1 MAKAPKKKAL
11 GKGLA
16 ALLGEEGVS
25 ATISASEAPVSTE
38 GPQSIAIELIKAGKF
53 QPRREFDQD
62 ALQDLAESIKA
73 NGIIQPILVRK
84 VEETEGLFEIVA
96 GERRR
101 RAAQLAQLHEVPVL
115 VRELD
120 DQRTLEIAIVEN
132 IQREDLNPLEEAEG
146 YLRLAEAFSYTQEKI
161 SEISGK
167 SRPHIANMMRLVQ
180 LPKAVKEMLQDGRL
194 SAGHARALLPAANP
208 EKLAQAVLNLSLN
221 VRQTEVLVKKE
232 GSPSTAKQTETAGK
246 DKKDPNIKQFEKNL
260 EGLLGLKVEVLSKGA
275 KGVVS
280 FHYQNLDQLE
290 NIVEKLKK

>member
-16 ALLGEEGVS
+16 ALLGEEGIA
-25 ATISASEAPVSTE
+25 ATLSTE
-38 GPQSIAIELIKAGKF
+38 EATLALTGPQTIAIEQIKAGKF
-53 QPRREFDQD
+53 QPRREFDAQ
-62 ALQDLAESIKA
+62 ALQDLADSIKA
-73 NGIIQPILVRK
+73 NGVIQPILVRS
-84 VEETEGLFEIVA
+84 TGDSADTYEIIA
-96 GERRR
+96 GERRW

-115 VRELD
+115 IRELN

-180 LPKAVKEMLQDGRL
+180 LPAGVKDMLLDGRY
-194 SAGHARALLPAANP
+194 SAGHARALLPAINP
-208 EKLAQAVLNLSLN
+208 EKLAQAVVNLSLN
-221 VRQTEVLVKKE
+221 VRQTEALVKKE
-232 GSPSTAKQTETAGK
+232 GQEPSSK
-246 DKKDPNIKQFEKNL
+246 DKKANEDKAKDPNIRQFEKDL
-260 EGLLGLKVEVLSKGA
+260 EALLGLKVDVLSKGA